1 MVELKV
7 RSVFREGG
15 HWTCHTL
22 QRVDNGKKIFIDIV
36 QNDADQT
43 FAVDWYDTFMFSK
56 SLTVSGIKTL
66 EEAIKK
72 AQELYNKFLIEPL
85 YRLQYKVGTQYSHT
99 FTITPDKDKIGFS
112 NVSLQRVENAKYL

>member
-22 QRVDNGKKIFIDIV
+22 ERVDNGKKIFIDIV
-36 QNDADQT
+36 QNDADKT

-56 SLTVSGIKTL
+56 SLAVSRIKTL
-66 EEAIKK
+66 DEAIKK

-85 YRLQYKVGTQYSHT
+85 YRMQFKIDSQFCHV
-99 FTITPDKDKIGFS
+99 FTITPDEDKIGFL
-112 NVSLQRVENAKYL
+112 NVSLQRVENSKYL